1 MLLLATIRYV
11 VDRNTA
17 VEYKVFYRGYPTHF
31 LKSIPLKFTCE
42 FSTFLAF
49 ITLTSLWSKMFEQKF
64 TFTKKILDYTDF
76 YLCFFK
82 NHLNTWLFLVF
93 QKKTAR
99 LPRELANQLQILR
112 GISIFTVL
120 FQKVSGVKKIIV
132 INDFIFST

>member
-1 MLLLATIRYV
+1 M
-11 VDRNTA
+11 
-17 VEYKVFYRGYPTHF
+17 
-31 LKSIPLKFTCE
+31 KFTCE

-76 YLCFFK
+76 YLGFFK

-112 GISIFTVL
+112 GISIFYSFVSKSVRCQENHCYQWLHFFNLVWQKIL
-120 FQKVSGVKKIIV
+120 FLGSWTEWTAELLTRW
-132 INDFIFST
+132 FSSSYQIL